1 MDESRNEKLQRLCRD
16 YLRRLR
22 YVASKHGLLPLLNNL
37 IAMNQRRECVS
48 TEREVRILSRMVN
61 DERVSRNDVPK
72 ILGKSYR
79 QCNDDG
85 TFDKIAKLPS
95 VGVYSKVS
103 TLLLKD
109 K

>member
-1 MDESRNEKLQRLCRD
+1 MNVQRKKKLQALCRG
-16 YLRRLR
+16 YLERLR
-22 YVASKHGLLPLLNNL
+22 YMARKHGLEDFVVNL
-37 IAMNQRRECVS
+37 KRENTRGECEA
-48 TEREVRILSRMVN
+48 TEKEVRALSRLCD

-103 TLLLKD
+103 TLLLKE

>member
-1 MDESRNEKLQRLCRD
+1 MAR
-16 YLRRLR
+16 
-22 YVASKHGLLPLLNNL
+22 KHGLEDIIVNL
-37 IAMNQRRECVS
+37 KRESKRGECEA
-48 TEREVRILSRMVN
+48 TEREVQMLSRMVN

-85 TFDKIAKLPS
+85 TFDKIAKLTS

>member
-1 MDESRNEKLQRLCRD
+1 MAR
-16 YLRRLR
+16 
-22 YVASKHGLLPLLNNL
+22 KHGLEDFVVNL
-37 IAMNQRRECVS
+37 KRENKRGECVC
-48 TEREVRILSRMVN
+48 TEREVQMLSRMVN